1 MKKIVIATQ
10 NQGKV
15 KEIAAAFADLP
26 IEVVS
31 LEKWNGLP
39 AAVEDGATFTENALI
54 KARHYAT
61 WTKMA
66 CLADDSGLEVDALG
80 GAPGVYSA
88 RFAGEQATDED
99 NNLKLLGAMDGVVKL
114 RRTARFRCVIA
125 YVDPDGVEL
134 LADGV
139 SEGEI
144 LTEPAGNG
152 GFGYDPLFFLP
163 KLGKSMAELT
173 LNEKNSISHRGKA
186 LKVMRENLAGI
197 LK

>member
-39 AAVEDGATFTENALI
+39 AAVENGATFTENALI

-99 NNLKLLGAMDGVVKL
+99 NNLKLLGAMAGVVKL

-144 LTEPAGNG
+144 LTEPTGNG

-186 LKVMRENLAGI
+186 LKVMQGNLAGI